1 MFRLCS
7 EYYVWGRGSVPMGPY
22 LYAEGATSPKNY
34 KLTSSGVEEPEL
46 WEFQCD
52 KDGRDAPGRFIPPS
66 ASILAGC

>member
-1 MFRLCS
+1 
-7 EYYVWGRGSVPMGPY
+7 MGPY

-34 KLTSSGVEEPEL
+34 KLSGSGVEEPEL

-66 ASILAGC
+66 ALVLAGC